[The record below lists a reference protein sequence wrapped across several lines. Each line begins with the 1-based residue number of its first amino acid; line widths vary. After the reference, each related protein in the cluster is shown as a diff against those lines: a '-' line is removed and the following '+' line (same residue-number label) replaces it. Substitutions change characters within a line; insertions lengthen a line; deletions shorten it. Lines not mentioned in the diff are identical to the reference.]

1 MSTNRE
7 QQGVDRQGV
16 ENPLEIPQEGKQLQ
30 RS

>member
-16 ENPLEIPQEGKQLQ
+16 ENALEIPQEGE
-30 RS
+30 

>member
-7 QQGVDRQGV
+7 QQGVDQQGV
-16 ENPLEIPQEGKQLQ
+16 ENALEIPQEGQQLQ